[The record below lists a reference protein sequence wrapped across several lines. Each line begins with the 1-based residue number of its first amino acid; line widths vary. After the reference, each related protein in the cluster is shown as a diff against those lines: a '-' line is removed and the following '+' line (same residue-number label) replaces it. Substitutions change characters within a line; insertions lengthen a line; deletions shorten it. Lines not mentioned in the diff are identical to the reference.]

1 MIDDKLYITPPL
13 YMVGIKTSCWR
24 CEARMTVIG
33 LLDPNVKDVHTEVA
47 TLTNIAEIPKDV
59 ISIIQKRVPTF
70 MKRGHLKKYCP
81 K

>member
-1 MIDDKLYITPPL
+1 
-13 YMVGIKTSCWR
+13 
-24 CEARMTVIG
+24 MTVIG